1 MLTENGVLWIHPELI
16 SQRVLNVVRGVTST
30 PHFLQCSVGMT
41 GLSDAVSANVGDT
54 ETCTGSA
61 LECNQTVIYVIIAPL
76 AAFTTLAIVGALI
89 FVLVKATAKP

>member
-1 MLTENGVLWIHPELI
+1 MFI
-16 SQRVLNVVRGVTST
+16 SSLYYHQIRCNS
-30 PHFLQCSVGMT
+30 SVGMT

-61 LECNQTVIYVIIAPL
+61 LECNPTVIYAIIAPL
-76 AAFTTLAIVGALI
+76 AAVTTLAIVGALI